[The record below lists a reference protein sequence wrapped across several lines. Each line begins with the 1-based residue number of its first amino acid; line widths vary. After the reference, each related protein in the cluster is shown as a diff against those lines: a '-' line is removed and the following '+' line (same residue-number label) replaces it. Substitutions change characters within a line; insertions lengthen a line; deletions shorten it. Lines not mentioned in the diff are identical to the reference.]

1 MGRVNESSASDVNV
15 EIKRKAVESGNLES
29 EIKTINP
36 SRIVIQ
42 KVYKEAL

>member
-1 MGRVNESSASDVNV
+1 MGRVNESAPCNVNV
-15 EIKRKAVESGNLES
+15 EIKRETAESSNLES

-42 KVYKEAL
+42 KVYKETF